1 MKRKLVRKMFASLL
15 AASMVIGMAGCGDQ
29 PGNQDGGGT
38 SQSNQPTSDQS
49 TPNQSTPDSS
59 TGSSTPETP
68 AATEAP
74 AEDLGGYTIR
84 TDANGNKIDLGG
96 IHVTVRDW
104 TTDPNA
110 VNEDTSAYAEA
121 RKQYQDWVQETYN
134 FTIEQKAISTW
145 ESAPEDF
152 SNYVTEGGDDNYYL
166 FYLYK
171 GPALQSAMKN
181 GLMYD
186 LSTLDC
192 LDLSEGKW
200 HDGVSE
206 MFSADGKVYGMRN
219 NEGIGGRGVY
229 FNKRILKDAGID
241 PEDLYKWQE
250 AGEWTWEK
258 FEEVCAK
265 VQKDVDNDGV
275 ADIYGMATRNTI
287 WYEVITHTN
296 NGDFIGKDANGTL
309 VNSLESSATME
320 ALNWAL
326 DIWDK
331 YDAHLSYPEDAAWD
345 YFLTAYKEGK
355 GCFYPGEL
363 WRAKDLMDSMED
375 ELGFVCFPKGPQA
388 DDYVNPVADDP
399 FVIPACYDAD
409 KAWKIAFAFD
419 VWTEPVPEFED
430 YAAWKVDGYNTFD
443 DTESVDSTV
452 TLLMDRPKPTYNA
465 LVSDIDLAEDIFY
478 KLSKE
483 NTPAQIA
490 EAVKSQWQ
498 AKLDAVNK

>member
-1 MKRKLVRKMFASLL
+1 MKRKMVSKLFASFL
-15 AASMVIGMAGCGDQ
+15 AASMVIGMAGCG
-29 PGNQDGGGT
+29 NQDGGDQQSGNGGGG
-38 SQSNQPTSDQS
+38 SQQS
-49 TPNQSTPDSS
+49 TNQSSEPS
-59 TGSSTPETP
+59 TGSSGSDTAPTDTPEP
-68 AATEAP
+68 E
-74 AEDLGGYTIR
+74 EDLGGYTVR
-84 TDANGNKIDLGG
+84 TDANGNPIDLGG
-96 IHVTVRDW
+96 IHVVVRDW

-110 VNEDTSAYAEA
+110 VSEDTSAYAEA

-152 SNYVTEGGDDNYYL
+152 VNYVTGNGDDNYYL

-171 GPALQSAMKN
+171 GQALQSAMKN
-181 GLMYD
+181 GLVYD

-192 LDLSEGKW
+192 IDLSEPKW
-200 HDGVSE
+200 HQGVSE
-206 MFSADGKVYGMRN
+206 MFSVGDKVYGMRN

-250 AGEWTWEK
+250 SGDWTWSK

-287 WYEVITHTN
+287 WYEIIVHTN
-296 NGDFIGKDANGTL
+296 EGDFVGKDASGNL
-309 VNSLESSATME
+309 VNSLESSETME

-326 DIWDK
+326 DMWDK

-345 YFLTAYKEGK
+345 YFLTAFKEGK

-375 ELGFVCFPKGPQA
+375 ELGFVSFPKGPQA

-399 FVIPACYDAD
+399 FIIPACYDAD
-409 KAWKIAFAFD
+409 KAWKIAFAFNI
-419 VWTEPVPEFED
+419 WTEPVPEFED

-443 DTESVDSTV
+443 DTRSVDETV
-452 TLLMDRPKPTYNA
+452 AILMSHPKPTYNA
-465 LVSDIDLAEDIFY
+465 LVSSIDLAEDIFY
-478 KLSKE
+478 KISKE

-490 EAVKSQWQ
+490 ESLKSSWQ
-498 AKLDAVNK
+498 TKLDEVNQ